1 MECNITAAAQH
12 VLSIPELLSTIILF
26 SDRKSNASN
35 LVVCKRW
42 AEEVIKVE
50 WEVLDGDD
58 PLTQFRL
65 FRLLAP
71 IVEVAR
77 AYKFTRELTHDDWVA
92 FNRYALRIKSFTL
105 YSDEWRMYGDILNSI
120 GSRERLLPNL
130 KYLEAPCDT
139 QIYRLFVHPHLI
151 SLTIRPSPEGLGN
164 DEDPHKISS
173 TLTRL
178 SEDGLR
184 PLHLRHLAFDGLY
197 FEGNDFSIVEPALIN
212 LLRPLEHHLMSLAL
226 HPTWLSINVTHAVA
240 RFPRLV
246 KLVATDYDDDISV
259 NPLTFSD
266 ALDPK
271 SFSTLQNL
279 AVMIRFDR
287 AVSCLSSGIE
297 RLSSLTT
304 LALISDRV
312 EQPAIFT
319 RLLSLIAQVSPLLT
333 DLEVESS
340 QRLGSQPHDHKHML
354 SFKELRPLLQLEN
367 LERLVI
373 VHPSPLQLDYQDLK
387 TVAQKFKHLST
398 LVLNPEPSERTH
410 TTLHMSAVSALSFSA
425 NPHGLE
431 DISLY
436 VDTSPERFPK
446 TDELVVLKGLKRLSF
461 GYSMMT
467 KDAVIPSSVYLSRVV
482 PQSFLVPWNLST
494 TSSFPFYSD
503 NFDRW
508 QEVISLLPA
517 FMEILRTG
525 QERAFLSQ
533 KGSFS
538 IV

>member
-1 MECNITAAAQH
+1 MECNIPAAAQH

-50 WEVLDGDD
+50 WEVLDGDN
-58 PLTQFRL
+58 PLTQLRL

-71 IVEVAR
+71 IIEVAG
-77 AYKFTRELTHDDWVA
+77 AYKFTRELTHDDWVV
-92 FNRYALRIKSFTL
+92 FNRYALRVKSFTL
-105 YSDEWRMYGDILNSI
+105 YSDEWRMYGDILNSL

-164 DEDPHKISS
+164 DEDPHEISS
-173 TLTRL
+173 TFTHL

-184 PLHLRHLAFDGLY
+184 PLRLRHLAFDGLY
-197 FEGNDFSIVEPALIN
+197 LEDNDFSIAEPAIISFLRSLGDH
-212 LLRPLEHHLMSLAL
+212 LLSLAL
-226 HPTWLSINVTHAVA
+226 HPTWLSINITHAVA
-240 RFPRLV
+240 QFPHLV
-246 KLVATDYDDDISV
+246 KLVSTDLDAAIAV
-259 NPLTFSD
+259 NPLTFSN

-271 SFSTLQNL
+271 SFSALQNL
-279 AVMIRFDR
+279 AVMVRFDR

-297 RLSSLTT
+297 SLSRLTT
-304 LALISDRV
+304 LALVSDCV
-312 EQPAIFT
+312 EQPDIFT
-319 RLLSLIAQVSPLLT
+319 RLLSVIAQVSPLLI

-340 QRLGSQPHDHKHML
+340 ERIRSEPDGHEHMLTFEELKPLLRLGK
-354 SFKELRPLLQLEN
+354 

-373 VHPSPLQLDYQDLK
+373 VHPSPLQLDYEDLK
-387 TVAQKFKHLST
+387 TVAQTFKHLMT
-398 LVLNPEPSERTH
+398 LVLNPEPSERKH
-410 TTLHMSAVSALSFSA
+410 TTLHMSAVSALSNLHS
-425 NPHGLE
+425 LE
-431 DISLY
+431 DISIY
-436 VDTSPERFPK
+436 VDTSPKRFPK
-446 TDELVVLKGLKRLSF
+446 TDELVVFKGLKRLSF